1 MKFSA
6 KPIVQP
12 HISLT
17 IPADYTTPAP
27 VLFNPPDFKRNSFQP
42 LTAGVILLLL
52 PPHPN
57 PTPPS
62 LRPPFTH
69 FGSRFLIEL
78 SLMPTKLRALVHFRE
93 P

>member
-12 HISLT
+12 HISFT
-17 IPADYTTPAP
+17 ITADYTTPAP
-27 VLFNPPDFKRNSFQP
+27 VLSTSRFQEELIP
-42 LTAGVILLLL
+42 TSHRGVILLLL
-52 PPHPN
+52 PP
-57 PTPPS
+57 PPPPHS
-62 LRPPFTH
+62 PSFDPFTH